1 MFLNYIKRSFI
12 TMAKSTSDLMKEK
25 DKELLEKLK
34 EAGIEA
40 APFTYDETI
49 HIADAR
55 NLASKASP
63 HKINENEGII
73 VDKIQE
79 SAPPPKID
87 LDVSDRIQDDIG
99 EIDVGKQRLYICH
112 VLTAAK
118 HPGDQFKGS
127 DVVFALLGVEIVSVV
142 GEIQPCHADTVLI
155 CRLVI

>member
-12 TMAKSTSDLMKEK
+12 TIDNAGKIFPAVSNDARSSTFRLSMYINENI

-49 HIADAR
+49 QIADSR

-99 EIDVGKQRLYICH
+99 EIDVGTIDDTK
-112 VLTAAK
+112 
-118 HPGDQFKGS
+118 
-127 DVVFALLGVEIVSVV
+127 
-142 GEIQPCHADTVLI
+142 IQEAQNREVQIDGGTNEKDEEEKDEG
-155 CRLVI
+155 R

>member
-1 MFLNYIKRSFI
+1 
-12 TMAKSTSDLMKEK
+12 MAKSTSDLMKEK

-99 EIDVGKQRLYICH
+99 EIDVGSIDDTK
-112 VLTAAK
+112 
-118 HPGDQFKGS
+118 
-127 DVVFALLGVEIVSVV
+127 
-142 GEIQPCHADTVLI
+142 IQEAQNREVQIDGGTNEKDEEEKDEG
-155 CRLVI
+155 R

>member
-1 MFLNYIKRSFI
+1 
-12 TMAKSTSDLMKEK
+12 MAKSTSDLMKEK

-49 HIADAR
+49 QIADAR

-99 EIDVGKQRLYICH
+99 EIDVGTIDDTK
-112 VLTAAK
+112 
-118 HPGDQFKGS
+118 
-127 DVVFALLGVEIVSVV
+127 
-142 GEIQPCHADTVLI
+142 IQEAQNREVQIDGGTNEKDEEEKDEG
-155 CRLVI
+155 R